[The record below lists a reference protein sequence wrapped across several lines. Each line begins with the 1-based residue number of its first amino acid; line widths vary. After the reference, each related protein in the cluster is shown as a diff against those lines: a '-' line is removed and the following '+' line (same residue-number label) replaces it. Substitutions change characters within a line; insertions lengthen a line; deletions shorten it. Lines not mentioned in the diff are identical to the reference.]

1 MSNAGELGT
10 DFLNDLA
17 AHVAEAARELLGVSE
32 DTAALLGEEAAVRA
46 HKKFEKQYIYV
57 AEGRI
62 FKAHRTHSMIA
73 EQLGRK
79 DASGVVQ
86 DANYLARKYHV
97 SRNHVY
103 KVAKR
108 HNEAE
113 KARRQG
119 TLLLDNT

>member
-10 DFLNDLA
+10 EFLIELA
-17 AHVAEAARELLGVSE
+17 AHVAEAAREVLGVSE
-32 DTAALLGEEAAVRA
+32 EAAALLGEEAAVRA
-46 HKKFEKQYIYV
+46 HKKFEKQTIYV

-79 DASGVVQ
+79 DAHGTVQ
-86 DANYLARKYHV
+86 DANFLARKYKV

-108 HNEAE
+108 HQEAE

-119 TLLLDNT
+119 RLLLED